1 MLKNTLMVS
10 TVVLGGLLF
19 SGCSTLATKYT
30 KIEQPYK
37 SEPIV
42 KLTIDVD
49 STSLGG
55 LNVGNVERKNYLYAF
70 GAAAQTTLD
79 SGYKYFTIIKPEPLI
94 KQYTD
99 RKVKNLEDAYAACDS
114 GDGSFAVF
122 TSTIVSDLKPNNC
135 DSITIAWSREAT
147 LTGGTVSHA
156 PILLTIKM
164 SNERLSKYASFD
176 AHEVLNSKLLEGLD
190 RDYFKNHKR

>member
-1 MLKNTLMVS
+1 MLKNELILS
-10 TVVLGGLLF
+10 AVVAGSLLF
-19 SGCSTLATKYT
+19 SGCSAVATKYT
-30 KIEQPYK
+30 KIQHPYK
-37 SEPIV
+37 SEPIA

-49 STSLGG
+49 STSLGFI
-55 LNVGNVERKNYLYAF
+55 NIGNVERKNYLYAF

-79 SGYKYFTIIKPEPLI
+79 HGYKYFTIIKPEPLI

-99 RKVKNLEDAYAACDS
+99 RKVKSLEDAYAACDS

-122 TSTIVSDLKPNNC
+122 TSTIVSDVKPNNC
-135 DSITIAWSREAT
+135 DSVTIAWSREAT
-147 LTGGTVSHA
+147 LTGGEVAHA

-164 SNERLSKYASFD
+164 SDERLSKYASFD
-176 AHEVLNSKLLEGLD
+176 AHEVLNSKLLEGFD